1 MDSVTSDPP
10 AQHGRI
16 MLGMVLMAAGI
27 LMLIERLGVAEVRLT
42 TELWPLF
49 PLALGLLRI
58 IDPPDRRDGHA
69 RSRRSG
75 AWLAFIGCW
84 GLANELHFQSFDYQN
99 SWPLVV
105 VFAGI
110 TMVWGAAEN
119 ARIIDRTE
127 RQPR

>member
-1 MDSVTSDPP
+1 MDSVNSDRP

-16 MLGMVLMAAGI
+16 MLGMFLMAAGI
-27 LMLIERLGVAEVRLT
+27 LMLIERLGVADVRVT
-42 TELWPLF
+42 AQLWPLF
-49 PLALGLLRI
+49 PLTLGLLRI
-58 IDPPDRRDGHA
+58 IDPPYRCHGQV

-75 AWLAFIGCW
+75 LWLAFIGCW
-84 GLANELHFQSFDYQN
+84 GLANELHFHGLDYQN

-110 TMVWGAAEN
+110 TMVWGAAES